1 MSGRIEWCEIG
12 GLPTDEERQIVTALL
27 EQYLRGEA
35 DASPSPWTLGKGP
48 VERQAAPA
56 WSGPNAWNGLKS
68 DSEPV

>member
-12 GLPTDEERQIVTALL
+12 GLPTDEERQIVMASL
-27 EQYLRGEA
+27 EQYLRSEA

-56 WSGPNAWNGLKS
+56 RGGPNAWNGLK
-68 DSEPV
+68 V